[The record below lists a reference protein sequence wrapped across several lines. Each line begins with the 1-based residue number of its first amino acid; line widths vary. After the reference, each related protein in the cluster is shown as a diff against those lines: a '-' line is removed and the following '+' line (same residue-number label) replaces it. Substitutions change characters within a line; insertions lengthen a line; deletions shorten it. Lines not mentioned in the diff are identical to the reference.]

1 MLRKILQ
8 CTLAASGIKGDTPPV
23 GCFLALLAL
32 ISPRLALV
40 ATWLFTDVLSRT
52 FDSWLVPLAG
62 FFLLPWTTLA
72 YVWMWDSHRHVDGLE
87 WFLVGF
93 AFIVDVGAYARS
105 GHRD

>member
-1 MLRKILQ
+1 M
-8 CTLAASGIKGDTPPV
+8 
-23 GCFLALLAL
+23 GCFLVLFAL

-72 YVWMWDSHRHVDGLE
+72 YVWMWDSGRQVEGLE

-93 AFIVDVGAYARS
+93 AFIVDVGAYATGGR
-105 GHRD
+105 RD